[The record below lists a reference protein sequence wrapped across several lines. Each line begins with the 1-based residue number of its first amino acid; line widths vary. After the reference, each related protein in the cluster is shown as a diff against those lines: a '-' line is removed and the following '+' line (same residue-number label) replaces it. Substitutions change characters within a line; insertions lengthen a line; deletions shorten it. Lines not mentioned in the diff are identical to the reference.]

1 MHKISSK
8 FKSKQVMMNPIS
20 IAFLLCLGTIVPAFM
35 AFTIQPPSILNVNGN
50 LRSNAPSTCTSNTN
64 IQIHTWCTQ
73 QSKSRL
79 TMSRSTTD
87 GADYAPSDVDNDI
100 GIDDGDDVN
109 GDANAEMEDEAFA
122 GSANAGPNSDYES
135 IPNGLGEWEEMH
147 GNYVLRPPAATQEPR
162 YVRLV

>member
-1 MHKISSK
+1 MHKISR
-8 FKSKQVMMNPIS
+8 KSKQVMMNPIS

-87 GADYAPSDVDNDI
+87 GADYAPSDADND
-100 GIDDGDDVN
+100 V
-109 GDANAEMEDEAFA
+109 E
-122 GSANAGPNSDYES
+122 
-135 IPNGLGEWEEMH
+135 
-147 GNYVLRPPAATQEPR
+147 
-162 YVRLV
+162 